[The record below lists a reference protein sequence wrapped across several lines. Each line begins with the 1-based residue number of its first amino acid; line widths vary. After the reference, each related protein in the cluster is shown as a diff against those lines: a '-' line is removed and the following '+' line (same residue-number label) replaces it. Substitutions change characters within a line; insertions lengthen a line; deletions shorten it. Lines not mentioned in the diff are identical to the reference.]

1 MHRKIA
7 PHRPP
12 CRLYG
17 PPYNSNTNGF
27 FKELN
32 KSLSNITRKYEN
44 VLAVGDLNINLLDQK
59 KKKKKIQKITYLTY
73 VILFHS
79 QMLYRD
85 LHKVICM
92 CLD

>member
-59 KKKKKIQKITYLTY
+59 KKKKKKKVCLTSCFLRLPN
-73 VILFHS
+73 IFF
-79 QMLYRD
+79 
-85 LHKVICM
+85 
-92 CLD
+92 